1 MAKNKNK
8 KKPAA
13 KKTGKNKKKFLLRNF
28 IIIIAAVVLV
38 ASVVTFIVIT
48 TKKDS
53 KTDELRNTYWV
64 SETAKTASGDEVDV
78 REVYNVRYTTYQ
90 GRLIFDGENGFELW
104 LQPGDKGDGTHTGSY
119 KLDGDKGTAK
129 FDSGGEA
136 SFTVIRND
144 GNISEIDFDY
154 GDYIVGFFKQNNS
167 DSE

>member
-13 KKTGKNKKKFLLRNF
+13 KKTGQNKKKFPLRNF

-90 GRLIFDGENGFELW
+90 GRLNFDGENGFELW
-104 LQPGDKGDGTHTGSY
+104 LRPGDPSDGTHSGKY
-119 KLDGDKGTAK
+119 EIDGDKADVTFDEGTKTA
-129 FDSGGEA
+129 FALTRTEGSITRIELNYDGY
-136 SFTVIRND
+136 TVAFAR
-144 GNISEIDFDY
+144 SEPE
-154 GDYIVGFFKQNNS
+154 KT
-167 DSE
+167 E